1 MVRLQNLKT
10 LPIVKP
16 LRTVMPSLARTFLLV
31 FAIVN
36 TAQGLPCLVDST
48 NLGGGLFSY
57 TFRRGSD
64 PGVWGISTNEG
75 SVGLQAYGILD
86 VQDAPGWTHTISSIG
101 MIKWITWTV
110 TNGIVFLDDP
120 VTFSVRSCLTESVT
134 GISRGVIIGAV
145 FELPGRTNYL
155 VGGYQSF
162 DYVGPALPSLS
173 IGQTG
178 TNVTVQWS
186 AQAQG
191 LRLETSDRLDISA
204 LWTTVTNAPAIVD
217 SKFTVEMP
225 STDRQKYFR
234 LVCPCTP

>member
-1 MVRLQNLKT
+1 M
-10 LPIVKP
+10 P
-16 LRTVMPSLARTFLLV
+16 LRTVLPSLARTFLLV

-36 TAQGLPCLVDST
+36 TAQGLPCLGEST

-57 TFRRGSD
+57 TFQRGSD

-75 SVGLQAYGILD
+75 SVWLQSYGILD
-86 VQDAPGWTHTISSIG
+86 VQDAPGWTHTISSSG
-101 MIKWITWTV
+101 MITWISWTV

-120 VTFSVRSCLTESVT
+120 VTFSIRSCLTESVT
-134 GISRGVIIGAV
+134 YTNTSRGGIVGGIIGV
-145 FELPGRTNYL
+145 VYELPGRTNVL
-155 VGGYQSF
+155 VGGYQGF
-162 DYVGPALPSLS
+162 DFVGPALPSLS
-173 IGQTG
+173 IGQSG

-191 LRLETSDRLDISA
+191 LQLEASDRLDVSA
-204 LWTTVTNAPAIVD
+204 LWTTVTNVPVIVD